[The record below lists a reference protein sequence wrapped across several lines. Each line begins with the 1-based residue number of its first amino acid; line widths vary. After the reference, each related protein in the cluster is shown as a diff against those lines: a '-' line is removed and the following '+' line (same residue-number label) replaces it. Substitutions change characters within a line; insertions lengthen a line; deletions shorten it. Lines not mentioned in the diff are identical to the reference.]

1 MYFYIAIG
9 FLIIVSL
16 GIILVVALTI
26 ERDNTNYK
34 RSRTYSEFF
43 EDEV

>member
-1 MYFYIAIG
+1 MYFYIALGCILLTG
-9 FLIIVSL
+9 L

-26 ERDNTNYK
+26 EKDNSNYR
-34 RSRTYSEFF
+34 RSLDY